1 MHLFQRAIAGL
12 ITVKVKPGEKKR
24 SSSLRFTRESTWL
37 SECCWSRII
46 QTKIGCCLAKFS
58 HWHGLEALNLS
69 KKRDQKFFFQTKA
82 CPSPIERGAGYCWL
96 SACTVAQGSFWKS
109 LFWGHPVFGSGELS
123 EQTWAWTAWCSCR
136 PGSARRSWSPRPRRS
151 PSRTPRHTA
160 GQHRCLAS
168 WKGFKV
174 PSQGVTRPGVEPT
187 ACFELPAVLVVA
199 HGIATQSV
207 VQASP
212 TLRTCVRARTSDVV
226 SKCFVAHFDNWLA
239 ASCQTCLA
247 HCEALRLVVHLL
259 IVVLNWEL
267 WTYSYIAKFSK
278 VFSYIVL
285 RPYLHTRCSW
295 CHRSHVHCECTPAP
309 QQCDVMWWKTRRWP
323 PIIPSTL
330 GWRGGGPPRSCSWS
344 SCFGKLWLFP
354 IFNLWCEEVI

>member
-1 MHLFQRAIAGL
+1 MAWKRLISVRNETKNFFSRQRPVQVRLRGVPVTADWAPAPWLRDHSESHFFGDTLYLARGSCLNRPERERPDVAVDRAVRGGVGARGRGGHRAEHLATQPVNTGAWPVGKVSRCQDKLWQDLASSRPPALSCPRCSWWRTGL
-12 ITVKVKPGEKKR
+12 P
-24 SSSLRFTRESTWL
+24 
-37 SECCWSRII
+37 
-46 QTKIGCCLAKFS
+46 
-58 HWHGLEALNLS
+58 
-69 KKRDQKFFFQTKA
+69 
-82 CPSPIERGAGYCWL
+82 PSPSCKRLPPWERA
-96 SACTVAQGSFWKS
+96 
-109 LFWGHPVFGSGELS
+109 
-123 EQTWAWTAWCSCR
+123 
-136 PGSARRSWSPRPRRS
+136 
-151 PSRTPRHTA
+151 
-160 GQHRCLAS
+160 
-168 WKGFKV
+168 
-174 PSQGVTRPGVEPT
+174 
-187 ACFELPAVLVVA
+187 
-199 HGIATQSV
+199 
-207 VQASP
+207 
-212 TLRTCVRARTSDVV
+212 CVRARTSDVV

-309 QQCDVMWWKTRRWP
+309 QQFGVMWWKTRWWP